1 LLGSD
6 GKIRADWWRAK
17 KGEVHAAVLPLV
29 SVLDQQQEYRERS
42 NLLYLQLYGG
52 ADYRGLKGN
61 QYALTNSTNSRLRLN
76 IVHSMCATVT
86 SKIGKN
92 KPRATFMTSGGNWS
106 EQTRAKKLTKFVNGV
121 FYETKLYEKAR
132 KVFLDAT
139 IFDVGLV
146 KWLEQDGRICCER
159 VFPNEVKVDDAEAVN
174 GEPRSVYQVKE
185 ISREILAARFPE
197 KRLKILDAGADQ
209 DSVTY
214 GYKPDMV
221 QVVEAWHLP
230 SGPKAKDGRHT
241 ISVTGVDLVDEE
253 WTKPYFPFVELR
265 WDEMPVGWYGQGL
278 ASQLCGLQYE
288 INKLLQV
295 IQRAM
300 HLSVPF
306 VLVESGA
313 KVNKGHINNE
323 LWHILEWTA
332 GPGAVAPQYI
342 VPQTVS
348 PELLAQLDRLYSRAY
363 EIAGVSQ
370 MSAQSQK
377 PAGLNSGKALR
388 EFNDIESERFQD
400 VGLRYEQFFMDCAE
414 RIVDLARDIHERDG
428 SFSAMA
434 RGAKFVEEL
443 DWSEAA
449 LERDKYVMQV
459 MPTAFLPATPA
470 GRLDTVQEMLQAG
483 LLSREDALLLLD
495 YPDLESVTNLQNAAI
510 LNIDMRIERMLD
522 PDRPEYH
529 PPEPFTPHQIAKQR
543 VGAAY
548 EQAQMHGAPEENLEL
563 LRRYMVECDAYI
575 QKAQAP
581 AAPAAPTPPD
591 AGAMPP
597 EGMPPMPMAA

>member
-1 LLGSD
+1 MHDSSGR
-6 GKIRADWWRAK
+6 IRADWWRAE
-17 KGEVHAAVLPLV
+17 KGRVHDAVLPLV
-29 SVLDQQQEYRERS
+29 DVLDQQQEYRS
-42 NLLYLQLYGG
+42 KANLLYLQLYGG
-52 ADYRGLKGN
+52 ADYRGLSGN
-61 QYALTNSTNSRLRLN
+61 LYALTNSTNSRLRLN
-76 IVHSMCATVT
+76 VVHSMCSTVA
-86 SKIGKN
+86 SKMAKN

-106 EQTRAKKLTKFVNGV
+106 EQTRAKKLTKFVGGV
-121 FYETKLYEKAR
+121 FYETKLYQKAP
-132 KVFLDAT
+132 KVLLDST

-146 KWLEQDGRICCER
+146 KWYESNSRICCER
-159 VFPNEVKVDDAEAVN
+159 VFPNEIKVDDAEAIN
-174 GEPRSVYQVKE
+174 GEPRSMYQVKSV
-185 ISREILAARFPE
+185 SREVLAAAYP
-197 KRLKILDAGADQ
+197 KQRLKILDAEVSEDLNP
-209 DSVTY
+209 TY

-221 QVVEAWHLP
+221 RVIEAWHLP
-230 SGPKAKDGRHT
+230 SAPGAKDGRHT
-241 ISVTGVDLVDEE
+241 ISVSGADLLDEV
-253 WTKPYFPFVELR
+253 WTRDYFPFVEMR

-295 IQRAM
+295 VQRAM

-332 GPGAVAPQYI
+332 GPGSQPPQYI

-370 MSAQSQK
+370 LSAQSQK
-377 PAGLNSGKALR
+377 PAGLNSGKAMR
-388 EFNDIESERFQD
+388 EFNDIESERFQAA
-400 VGLRYEQFFMDCAE
+400 GLRYEQFFMDSAE
-414 RIVDLARDIHERDG
+414 RILDLARDIHEREG
-428 SFSAMA
+428 SFKVMA
-434 RGAKFVEEL
+434 RGAKFVEEI

-470 GRLDTVQEMLQAG
+470 GRLETVQEMLQAG
-483 LLSREDALLLLD
+483 LIAREDALMLLD
-495 YPDLESVTNLQNAAI
+495 YPDLESVTSLQNAAVQ
-510 LNIDMRIERMLD
+510 NVDMRIERMLD
-522 PDRPEYH
+522 PDKPEYH
-529 PPEPFTPHQIAKQR
+529 PPEPFTPLALAKTR

-563 LRRYMVECDAYI
+563 LRRYVADCEAMMQA
-575 QKAQAP
+575 AQP
-581 AAPAAPTPPD
+581 SAAPATS
-591 AGAMPP
+591 
-597 EGMPPMPMAA
+597 EQVPPMPPDVMPPGVPMAA